1 MTEPPR
7 RLPAPWTAEEGEE
20 SFTIKDASG
29 RSLAYVYFED
39 EPGRRSQLNRLT
51 RDEAR
56 RVATAI
62 TRIPET
68 R

>member
-20 SFTIKDASG
+20 SFTIKDATG
-29 RSLAYVYFED
+29 RSLAFVYFED
-39 EPGRRSQLNRLT
+39 EPTRRDQLSRLT

-56 RVATAI
+56 RVANAI
-62 TRIPET
+62 AKIP
-68 R
+68 RKR